1 MVNEKKDFISFEKTE
16 VEQWSPEKVVL
27 IVAGTG
33 KGKSSAVEKIAQM
46 YAGSKILELSPR
58 VFLKSQQES
67 NLQKSEIKESANI
80 DCLTYQMVQSMKS
93 EEIKTLNN
101 IYDFLVLD
109 EIHSLICDSHFNR
122 TTTSLLTRI
131 LREFKG
137 IVIGMTAT
145 DCGIEELIWKVA
157 KKTCRTYRYEKDFD
171 FIKGPIQL
179 FPDIPTIAQVI
190 RDTVARGEKVLV
202 FGETI
207 QMLESLQKELVLD
220 ANTLTVVSEHSPKY
234 KKICKKNEDKIE
246 EMKLRERFPEDV
258 QVLFATTVLEMGI
271 NIKDPLVTT
280 VVCFSTNLCSIEQ
293 MIGRKRREPGE
304 EVKVFVKSYSSEELK
319 KMREDEQKAL
329 KVYKQYK
336 HHRDQFNKKYEDDL
350 SDPYGV
356 IRTRTSGNGAEVYV
370 NECRVSRA
378 EFLLKTTCKGNTYDF
393 ERELQGW
400 FGKETFR
407 LPRVKVVDKLEPFDN
422 KILKNKEEKAVFV
435 DLLELGR
442 TAKGLNALFE
452 AENIPYHIEELKCIT
467 DVDANGK
474 KKQFRHAWKI
484 EKIQK

>member
-1 MVNEKKDFISFEKTE
+1 MVNEKNEYINLEKID
-16 VEQWSPEKVVL
+16 VEQWSSEEVVL

-33 KGKSSAVEKIAQM
+33 RGKSSLIEDIAKM
-46 YAGSKILELSPR
+46 YDGSRIAMLSPR
-58 VFLKSQQES
+58 VFLKSQQEN
-67 NLQKSEIKESANI
+67 NLQESEVKEAENI
-80 DCLTYQMVQSMKS
+80 DCMTYQKIQSMNA
-93 EEIKTLNN
+93 EEIKALNDT
-101 IYDFLVLD
+101 YDFLVLD

-131 LREFKG
+131 FREFKG

-145 DCGIEELIWKVA
+145 DCGVEELIWKVA

-179 FPDIPTIAQVI
+179 FPDVSTIAQVI

-207 QMLESLQKELVLD
+207 QMLESLQKEIVLD
-220 ANTLTVVSEHSPKY
+220 ANVLTVVSEHSPKY

-246 EMKLRERFPEDV
+246 EMKLKERFPEDV

-280 VVCFSTNLCSIEQ
+280 VVCFSANLCSIEQ
-293 MIGRKRREPGE
+293 MIGRKRRKEGE
-304 EVKVFVKSYSSEELK
+304 GVCVYVKSYSSDELK
-319 KMREDEQKAL
+319 KIREDEQKAL

-393 ERELQGW
+393 ERALQDW
-400 FGKETFR
+400 FSKETFR
-407 LPRVKVVDKLEPFDN
+407 LPRVNVVDKLEPFDK

-484 EKIQK
+484 ERIPK